1 MIFEGK
7 ALKCGDNVDT
17 DAIIPGKYLV
27 LTSPEELAAHA
38 LEGLNPGFP
47 RKIGEF
53 DILVAGRN
61 FGCGSSREH
70 APLALKHAGVKCV
83 LAESFARIFFRN
95 AVNLGLPVLECQGVS
110 GRVVEGDS
118 LKVNLREGLV
128 ENLSRGF
135 TLKAKPLPG
144 FLLKILEL
152 GGLTAYV
159 EARLGGEYENL

>member
-7 ALKCGDNVDT
+7 ALKCGDDVDT

-27 LTSPEELAAHA
+27 LTRPEELAAHA
-38 LEGLNPGFP
+38 LEGLSPELPG
-47 RKIGEF
+47 KIREF
-53 DILVAGRN
+53 GILVAGRN

-70 APLALKHAGVKCV
+70 APLALKYAGVKCV

-95 AVNLGLPVLECQGVS
+95 AVNLGLPVLECKNVS
-110 GRVVEGDS
+110 SRIEEGDG
-118 LKVNLREGLV
+118 LKVNLREGV
-128 ENLSRGF
+128 IEDLSRGF

-152 GGLTAYV
+152 GGLMAYV
-159 EARLGGEYENL
+159 ETRLGGGI